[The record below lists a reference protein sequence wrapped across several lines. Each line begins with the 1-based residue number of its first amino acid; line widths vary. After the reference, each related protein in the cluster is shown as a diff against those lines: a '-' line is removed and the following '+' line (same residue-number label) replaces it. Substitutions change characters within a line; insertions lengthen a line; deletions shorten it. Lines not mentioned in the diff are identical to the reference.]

1 MQAQMRKAWALFM
14 SAISLIAA
22 HAQQLEKTVEQPL
35 IVYKIQ
41 TGDTLSQLSQ
51 KYLRQP
57 ADLAAIRTL
66 NHLRSIDLL
75 PAGEFLKVPR
85 EAVKQEPSHATIISI
100 SCARMI
106 RAGSSL
112 KPIYIGTVLE
122 EGVVIDIPAE
132 CYVSMRLEGS
142 SIIRLPS
149 SAAIKISVL
158 RKNAM
163 ESSPEVQLD
172 LVHGRVELDVYK
184 GRSKTTPF
192 EVRTPLSIT
201 GVRGTEF
208 RVGYSP
214 IDQVGQVEVIGGVVN
229 TMGVNDT
236 QSQAITKG
244 QGVPFDKSGK
254 AMPVEQLLK
263 APVFEHAELI
273 NHTQA
278 SYAIKLTGIA
288 QANRYVVLNAKSA
301 NLLGEQN
308 SQTLNTPEIVALDLS
323 QNATFYQ
330 FVAVSKSGL
339 MGTPRKYGFCT
350 TAGQTNFGRC
360 RAVFEAPLADGAMIT
375 FSLIKHAAETAQEM
389 ISTKQLQARNGRF
402 VIEGLP
408 TGRYTWS
415 MSYNTTKQSGDFD
428 LIAFTTS
435 AP

>member
-1 MQAQMRKAWALFM
+1 MRKAWALLM
-14 SAISLIAA
+14 SAIWLTAA
-22 HAQQLEKTVEQPL
+22 HAQQPDKTVEQPL

-57 ADLAAIRTL
+57 ADLTAIRSL

-75 PAGEFLKVPR
+75 PAGELLKVPR
-85 EAVKQEPSHATIISI
+85 EAVKQDPSHATIISI

-106 RAGSSL
+106 RAGSPL

-132 CYVSMRLEGS
+132 CHVAMRLEDS

-172 LVHGRVELDVYK
+172 LVRGRVELEVYK

-214 IDQVGQVEVIGGVVN
+214 IDQVGQLEVIGGVVD
-229 TMGVNDT
+229 TKGVNDT

-244 QGVPFDKSGK
+244 QGVPFDKSGQ
-254 AMPVEQLLK
+254 AMPVEQLLT
-263 APVFEHAELI
+263 APAFERAELI

-278 SYAIKLTGIA
+278 SYVIKLTANA
-288 QANRYVVLNAKSA
+288 QANRYVVLSAKSA

-308 SQTLNTPEIVALDLS
+308 AQTLKAPEIMASNLS
-323 QNATFYQ
+323 QVATFYQ
-330 FVAVSKSGL
+330 FASVSNSGL
-339 MGTPRKYGFCT
+339 MGTPRQYGFCT
-350 TAGQTNFGRC
+350 VSGEPKSGRC
-360 RAVFEAPLADGAMIT
+360 RAVFEAPLADGAIIT
-375 FSLIKHAAETAQEM
+375 FSLIKHEPETAQEM
-389 ISTKQLQARNGRF
+389 VSTKQLQARNGRF

-415 MSYNTTKQSGDFD
+415 MSYNTTKQSGYFD
-428 LIAFTTS
+428 LIAFTTT

>member
-1 MQAQMRKAWALFM
+1 MRKAWALLI
-14 SAISLIAA
+14 SAIWLTTA
-22 HAQQLEKTVEQPL
+22 HAQQPDKAIERPL

-41 TGDTLSQLSQ
+41 AGDTLSQLSQ

-57 ADLAAIRTL
+57 ADLTAIRDL

-75 PAGEFLKVPR
+75 PSGEYLKVPR
-85 EAVKQEPSHATIISI
+85 EAVKQESSHATIISI
-100 SCARMI
+100 SCARTI
-106 RAGSSL
+106 HAGQPL
-112 KPIYIGTVLE
+112 KPIYIGAVLE

-132 CYVSMRLEGS
+132 CHVSMRLEDS

-172 LVHGRVELDVYK
+172 LVHGRVELEVYK

-214 IDQVGQVEVIGGVVN
+214 TDQVGQVEVIGGVVN

-236 QSQAITKG
+236 QSQAVTQG

-254 AMPVEQLLK
+254 AMPVEKLLN
-263 APVFEHAELI
+263 APVFERAELI
-273 NHTQA
+273 NRTQS
-278 SYAIKLTGIA
+278 SYAIKLTGNA
-288 QANRYVVLNAKSA
+288 QANHYVVLSAKSA
-301 NLLGEQN
+301 NLLGEQT
-308 SQTLNTPEIVALDLS
+308 SQTLSAPEIEASNLS
-323 QNATFYQ
+323 QVATFYQ
-330 FVAVSKSGL
+330 VASVSNSGL
-339 MGTPRKYGFCT
+339 MGTPQQYGFCT
-350 TAGQTNFGRC
+350 VPGEIKSGRC

-375 FSLIKHAAETAQEM
+375 FSLIKHASETAQEM
-389 ISTKQLQARNGRF
+389 VSTKQLQARNGRF
-402 VIEGLP
+402 MIEGLP
-408 TGRYTWS
+408 AGRYTWS
-415 MSYNTTKQSGDFD
+415 MSYNTTKQSGYFD
-428 LIAFTTS
+428 LIAFTTA